1 MSCMTDPP
9 PWEEPLVFRTYTLTL
24 TTWSDVIDIRG
35 RMSVGDLNESGDPQ
49 PGTRKLWTPG
59 DLDARITGCSH
70 ANALTMAEYIEGAGH
85 IFCCSSRQAWD
96 ELTVYMSP
104 CTTQA
109 KIIAHPQVPYW
120 DRA

>member
-1 MSCMTDPP
+1 M
-9 PWEEPLVFRTYTLTL
+9 FRTYSLTL

-35 RMSVGDLNESGDPQ
+35 RMCVGDLTEEGTPQ
-49 PGTRKLWTPG
+49 PGTRTLWTPG
-59 DLDARITGCSH
+59 DMDVRVTGCAH
-70 ANALTMAEYIEGAGH
+70 PNGLTMAEYVEAAGH
-85 IFCCSSRQAWD
+85 IFCCAGRQAWND
-96 ELTVYMSP
+96 LALFMSP